1 MAAATGGIARS
12 MPTATDGV
20 PTETVLTP
28 LDDRYVSIK
37 LSEIQRIRDV
47 LMRLRNQNSINRALW
62 QQVAGLYQRLSTQ
75 KETTTC
81 R

>member
-1 MAAATGGIARS
+1 

-20 PTETVLTP
+20 PTEKVLTP
-28 LDDRYVSIK
+28 LDDRFVSVK